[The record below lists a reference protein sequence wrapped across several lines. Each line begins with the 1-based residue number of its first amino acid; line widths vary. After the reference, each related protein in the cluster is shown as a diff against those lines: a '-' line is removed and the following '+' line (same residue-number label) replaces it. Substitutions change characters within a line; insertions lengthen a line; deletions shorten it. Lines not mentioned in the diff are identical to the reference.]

1 MSSVPTPKKDS
12 NRHESTEGKELQKIL
27 DSYKVLLDNQAS
39 ERNLLLEKVNE
50 ITLASENVVQMD
62 TKMDSL
68 VNLLLDIKEQIIA
81 ISTIKSEI
89 KIPENSSN
97 RLDDK
102 KIESVVKE
110 VEREGEFLLSEISE
124 LKGKI
129 ESNEI
134 EIVEK
139 DIFINELNDQLE
151 LLAFEKSQLISKV
164 ENLNSLTE
172 QWGEEIDLLQKLAV
186 SDPRY
191 KAIDTLKKHGSLSEI
206 QLAFS
211 MGTSIGQVKRY
222 AEDLIKLQLIRR
234 DSSGRYVWIG
244 RE

>member
-1 MSSVPTPKKDS
+1 MSSIPTPKKDTS
-12 NRHESTEGKELQKIL
+12 RHDSTESKELKKIL
-27 DSYKVLLDNQAS
+27 DSYRVLLDNQAS

-50 ITLASENVVQMD
+50 ITLASENVLQMD

-68 VNLLLDIKEQIIA
+68 VNLLLDIKQQIIA

-89 KIPENSSN
+89 KIPENDN
-97 RLDDK
+97 NKLDDK

-110 VEREGEFLLSEISE
+110 VEREGEFLLTEISE
-124 LKGKI
+124 LKDKI
-129 ESNEI
+129 ENNEI

-139 DIFINELNDQLE
+139 DKFINELNDQLE

-211 MGTSIGQVKRY
+211 MGTSIDQVKRY